1 MKTTIDS
8 LLHGKISNFMKIH
21 EILKKHPERYSITVK
36 NLICSTNTPNGGKLS
51 LEKGLFYEN
60 L

>member
-1 MKTTIDS
+1 MKTPINS
-8 LLHGKISNFMKIH
+8 LFHGKISDFMKIH
-21 EILKKHPERYSITVK
+21 EILKKHPERYSIQVK
-36 NLICSTNTPNGGKLS
+36 NLIFSTDTPNDGKLS